1 MATQRDYYEILS
13 IDRNASGDQIKR
25 AFRKLAAKYH
35 PDRNP
40 GDKEAEVK
48 FKECAEAFEVL
59 SDPQK
64 RQRYDQFGHEGL
76 SGAGMHDFSGMG
88 ARDIFSMFED
98 LFGDLGFG
106 GGFGSRSRSARRAQ
120 RGYDLETQV
129 SIELE
134 DAANGTT
141 QQVSFT
147 RQDLCET
154 CSGSG
159 AKPGTS
165 PQTCSTCGGAGQ
177 VAMRQGF
184 FQMVRTCPACEGS
197 GKTIADK
204 CPDCRGSGRR
214 PLERELEVRIPP
226 GISDGQIIRVGGEGE
241 PGSQGAPRGDLHVVV
256 RVKPHSVFHRD
267 GDNLIL
273 RMPVGFALATLGG
286 QVNVP
291 TLDGEHNL
299 TLPRSTQHG
308 QTFTIADQGV
318 PNLRTGRKGDLVV
331 QVMIEIPRKLS
342 EKQERLLR
350 EYAETED
357 HSVLPQS
364 SGFWDKI
371 RDYLS
376 GR

>member
-13 IDRNASGDQIKR
+13 IERNASADQIKR

-40 GDKEAEVK
+40 GDKEAEVR

-76 SGAGMHDFSGMG
+76 RSAGMHDFSGMG

-106 GGFGSRSRSARRAQ
+106 GGFAGRSRSGRRAQ

-141 QQVSFT
+141 EQVSFA

-184 FQMVRTCPACEGS
+184 FQMVRTCPACQGN
-197 GKTIADK
+197 GKMIEQK

-214 PLERELEVRIPP
+214 SLERELQVEIPA

-241 PGSQGAPRGDLHVVV
+241 PGSAGGPRGDLHVVV

-267 GDNLIL
+267 GDNLVL

-286 QVNVP
+286 QVDVP
-291 TLDGEHNL
+291 TLDGQHTL

-308 QTFTIADQGV
+308 QTFTIADQGM
-318 PNLRTGRKGDLVV
+318 PNLRTGRKGDLIV

-364 SGFWDKI
+364 SGFWDRI